1 MSFVSDLVS
10 YEPDE
15 NGMYTVSGE
24 TVMGEEFEEFYVD
37 DDALYDLIIQIFYEE
52 VE

>member
-1 MSFVSDLVS
+1 MTGVQTCALPI
-10 YEPDE
+10 Y
-15 NGMYTVSGE
+15 GMYTVSGE